1 MIRIG
6 LTGGIASGKS
16 SVSKMLAELGALVV
30 DHDDLAHQV
39 YAVGTPGW
47 EQVVRGFGQDVVAG
61 NGEIDRRKLSAMV
74 FSDQTSTRL
83 RRLIDIVQPEI
94 IRRVSHIF
102 DEKEKEGVQVAVLES
117 AVLFKTDECRLV
129 DQIWVTYA
137 PEDVVGRRL
146 STREGLRLAPE
157 EARPRIALLTP
168 VDENIKRAQ
177 VVIRTDCSVAE
188 TRDQVTTAWRKLQAE
203 SA

>member
-16 SVSKMLAELGALVV
+16 TASKMLAELGAWVV

-47 EQVVRGFGQDVVAG
+47 EQVVQGFGQEVVGG
-61 NGEIDRRKLSAMV
+61 NGEIDRRKLSALV
-74 FSDQTSTRL
+74 FSDKTSGRL
-83 RRLIDIVQPEI
+83 KRLIDIVQPEI
-94 IRRVSHIF
+94 IRMVGHIF
-102 DEKEKEGVQVAVLES
+102 DQKEKEGVKVAVLES
-117 AVLFKTDECRLV
+117 AVLFKTDEYLLV

-137 PEDVVGRRL
+137 PKDVVDSRL
-146 STREGLRLAPE
+146 NTREGLRLAPE

-168 VDENIKRAQ
+168 VDENLQRAQ
-177 VVIRTDCSVAE
+177 VVIRTDCSLAE
-188 TRDQVTTAWRKLQAE
+188 TRAQVATAWRKLQAE
-203 SA
+203 VA